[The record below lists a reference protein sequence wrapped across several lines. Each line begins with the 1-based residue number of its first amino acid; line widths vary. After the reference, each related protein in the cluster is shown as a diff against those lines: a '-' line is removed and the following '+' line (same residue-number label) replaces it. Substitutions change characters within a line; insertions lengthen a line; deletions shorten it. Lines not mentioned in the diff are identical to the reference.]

1 MIKFT
6 GWEKGVYG
14 TFQLES
20 MQLQPGIWAERIL
33 IAHEGNWIDSSVMM
47 AYREYAN
54 YEDVQQD
61 LGDGLRFV
69 GKEYSKLFNRSLFL
83 YEIARPAKGLGY
95 KIAVPATGEEF
106 CFEIYGVDSKGIQ
119 YLMLHREL

>member
-20 MQLQPGIWAERIL
+20 GLLQPGILAERIL
-33 IAHEGNWIDSSVMM
+33 IAHEGDWMDAARMRF
-47 AYREYAN
+47 YKGYEN

-61 LGDGLRFV
+61 LGDGLKFV
-69 GKEYSKLFNRSLFL
+69 GKEYSKLLDRSFFL
-83 YEIARPAKGLGY
+83 YEIVRPVKGLGY
-95 KIAVPATGEEF
+95 KIAVPATGEEVY
-106 CFEIYGVDSKGIQ
+106 FEIYGLDSKGIQ
-119 YLMLHREL
+119 YLMLQTEL

>member
-20 MQLQPGIWAERIL
+20 VQLQPGIWAERIL
-33 IAHEGNWIDSSVMM
+33 IAHEGNWMDATRMRF
-47 AYREYAN
+47 YKDYEN
-54 YEDVQQD
+54 YEDIQQD
-61 LGDGLRFV
+61 LGDGLRLV
-69 GKEYSKLFNRSLFL
+69 GKEYSKLLGRSFFL

-95 KIAVPATGEEF
+95 KIAVPATGEEVY
-106 CFEIYGVDSKGIQ
+106 FEIYGVDSNGIQ
-119 YLMLHREL
+119 YLMLQREL

>member
-20 MQLQPGIWAERIL
+20 VMLQPGIRAERIL
-33 IAHEGNWIDSSVMM
+33 IAHEGNWTDATTMRF
-47 AYREYAN
+47 YKDYEN

-61 LGDGLRFV
+61 LGDGLKFV
-69 GKEYSKLFNRSLFL
+69 GKEYSKLLNRSFFL
-83 YEIARPAKGLGY
+83 YEIVRPVKGLGY
-95 KIAVPATGEEF
+95 KIAVPATGEEVY
-106 CFEIYGVDSKGIQ
+106 FEIYGLDSKGIQ
-119 YLMLHREL
+119 YLMLQREL